1 MLAATA
7 NPSMPAPSAPG
18 VAGRVARDAAGSR
31 RGLET
36 REGLRLLLREHA
48 EVGIL
53 VRRVLLVLG
62 VADQVDA
69 QALQPPSLDHRPFAH
84 EADIVLVVRHGEA
97 DWVRAVV
104 RAGLEEHAAFRR
116 LDVPAELER
125 LLHRLLVG
133 RAGEP
138 G

>member
-18 VAGRVARDAAGSR
+18 VAGRVARDATGPR
-31 RGLET
+31 QGLES

-69 QALQPPSLDHRPFAH
+69 QPLQPPGLDHRPVAD
-84 EADIVLVVRHGEA
+84 ELDIVLLVADRHPDRMGA
-97 DWVRAVV
+97 MVRA
-104 RAGLEEHAAFRR
+104 RLEEHGTFGR
-116 LDVPAELER
+116 LDVPAQ
-125 LLHRLLVG
+125 
-133 RAGEP
+133 
-138 G
+138 

>member
-18 VAGRVARDAAGSR
+18 VAGRVARDATGPR
-31 RGLET
+31 QGLES

-69 QALQPPSLDHRPFAH
+69 QPLQPPGLDHRPLAH
-84 EADIVLVVRHGEA
+84 EADVVLLVRHGEA
-97 DWVRAVV
+97 DRVRAVV
-104 RAGLEEHAAFRR
+104 RAGLEEHAALWG

-125 LLHRLLVG
+125 L
-133 RAGEP
+133 
-138 G
+138 